1 MELHNVGKI
10 LGCILLREPDEDETV
25 QLAYG
30 NDAIMHGN
38 INNAKATL
46 GAMYARCSA
55 QHHHQQI
62 STAHRAARRCRR
74 VPHQV
79 PQSPSQPT

>member
-1 MELHNVGKI
+1 M
-10 LGCILLREPDEDETV
+10 R

-30 NDAIMHGN
+30 NDATVHAN

-55 QHHHQQI
+55 QHHHQI
-62 STAHRAARRCRR
+62 STAHRAARRRR

-79 PQSPSQPT
+79 PQSPSQLISHLRLPPPPAQQNAPA